1 MMMEIHV
8 THHEVFLNYELMHVL
23 IEFMIFKGDYSV
35 IYSIIDYIL
44 IIIYTSYS
52 ASGH

>member
-1 MMMEIHV
+1 MEIYV
-8 THHEVFLNYELMHVL
+8 IYYEVFLNYELMYVL

-44 IIIYTSYS
+44 IIIYILYS
-52 ASGH
+52 VLGY